1 MKCFLWG
8 PYLHTQLFDEG
19 KREEN
24 VGGLIGLHRSRQM
37 AKEKSKSGSRV
48 KHMNKG
54 QFGKKKRIQVAY
66 LGFVHIWVLAF
77 GNKYYLRVCY
87 DPQFIVTKRLW
98 NLRLL
103 FNFWGNPLWVQPKA
117 RLGVW
122 ELTSPPLLSLTIL
135 LRIMKSGMN
144 FLQTKL
150 KP

>member
-54 QFGKKKRIQVAY
+54 QFGKKKRVQVAY

-87 DPQFIVTKRLW
+87 DPQFLVTKDYGT
-98 NLRLL
+98 
-103 FNFWGNPLWVQPKA
+103 WGYYLIFGEIHSECNPGQDLVF
-117 RLGVW
+117 
-122 ELTSPPLLSLTIL
+122 E
-135 LRIMKSGMN
+135 N
-144 FLQTKL
+144 
-150 KP
+150 